1 MNVQKSARIT
11 PSPRAEQVMPPVGV
25 KVSLNTEMQKFL
37 QEKTVTPSPGQY
49 PRMTA
54 DSAQVS
60 AASVT
65 WTNAE
70 PDTLMERVL
79 APANL
84 RRAYQRVVSNKGAP
98 GADGMTVDDLADY
111 VKQYWPTLKVRLLAG
126 EYHPQGVRA
135 VDIPKPKGGTRQL
148 GIPSVVDRLIQQ
160 ALLQQLTPIFD
171 PLFSDYS
178 YGFRPGRS
186 AHQAIETARGHVAA
200 GHRWCVEL
208 DLEKFFDRVNHDVLM
223 AYVARQIE
231 DKRVLTLIRR
241 YLEAGTMSGGLV
253 SRRQEGTPQGGPLS
267 PLLSNILL
275 NELDRELERRGHRF
289 VRYADDANIY
299 VCSQRAGTRVMA
311 GVERFLNQRLK
322 LTLNREK
329 SHVARPWVCDYLGYG
344 MSWHQQP
351 RLRVATMSLGR
362 LHDRLRDLLR
372 GARGHKMANVIERIN
387 PVLRGWA
394 GYFKLSQSKRPLEE
408 IDGWVRRKLRCVV
421 WRQWKR
427 PSTRARNLMRLGLSE
442 ARACKSAFNGRGPW
456 WSSGASHMNQAL
468 PKKLWDQLGLVSVLD
483 TINRLSRI
491 A

>member
-1 MNVQKSARIT
+1 
-11 PSPRAEQVMPPVGV
+11 MPPVGV

-37 QEKTVTPSPGQY
+37 PEKTVTPSPGQY

-54 DSAQVS
+54 GSAEVL

-84 RRAYQRVVSNKGAP
+84 KRAYQRVVSNKGAP
-98 GADGMTVDDLADY
+98 GADGMTVDDLAGY
-111 VKQYWPTLKVRLLAG
+111 VKQYWPILKVRLLAG

-135 VDIPKPKGGTRQL
+135 VEIPKPKGGTHQL
-148 GIPSVVDRLIQQ
+148 GIPNVMDRLIQQ
-160 ALLQQLTPIFD
+160 ALQQQLTPIFD

-200 GHRWCVEL
+200 GYRWCVEL
-208 DLEKFFDRVNHDVLM
+208 DLEKFFDRVNHDILM
-223 AYVARQIE
+223 AYIKRQIE

-241 YLEAGTMSGGLV
+241 YLEAGSMSGGLV

-299 VCSQRAGTRVMA
+299 VRSRRAGERVMA
-311 GVERFLNQRLK
+311 GVERFLRQRLK

-329 SHVARPWVCDYLGYG
+329 SRVAGSWMCDYLGYR
-344 MSWHQQP
+344 MSGHQQP

-362 LHDRLRDLLR
+362 LRDRLTDLLR

-394 GYFKLSQSKRPLEE
+394 GYFKLSQSKRRLEE
-408 IDGWVRRKLRCVV
+408 LDGWVRHKLRCVI
-421 WRQWKR
+421 WRQWKQ

-442 ARACKSAFNGRGPW
+442 VRARTSAFNGRGPW
-456 WSSGASHMNQAL
+456 WNSGASHMNQAL
-468 PKKLWDQLGLVSVLD
+468 PKKLWDRLGLVSILD
-483 TINRLSRI
+483 TINRLNRI
-491 A
+491 T

>member
-1 MNVQKSARIT
+1 
-11 PSPRAEQVMPPVGV
+11 MPPVGV
-25 KVSLNTEMQKFL
+25 KVSLNTEMQKLFP
-37 QEKTVTPSPGQY
+37 EKTVTPSPGQN

-54 DSAQVS
+54 GSAQVS
-60 AASVT
+60 TASVT
-65 WTNAE
+65 WTKAE

-79 APANL
+79 KPANL
-84 RRAYQRVVSNKGAP
+84 KRAYHRVVSNKGAP
-98 GADGMTVDDLADY
+98 GADGMTVDQLAGY
-111 VKQYWPTLKVRLLAG
+111 VKQYWPILKARLLAG

-148 GIPSVVDRLIQQ
+148 GIPCVVDRLIQQ

-186 AHQAIETARGHVAA
+186 AHQAIETARAHVAA

-223 AYVARQIE
+223 AHIERQIE

-241 YLEAGTMSGGLV
+241 YLEAGTMSGGIA

-299 VCSQRAGTRVMA
+299 VRSPRAGERVMRS
-311 GVERFLNQRLK
+311 VERFLNQRLK
-322 LTLNREK
+322 LTLNRDK
-329 SHVARPWVCDYLGYG
+329 SRVAGSWMCDYLGYG
-344 MSWHQQP
+344 MSRHQQP

-362 LHDRLRDLLR
+362 LRDRLRGLLR
-372 GARGHKMANVIERIN
+372 KARGHKMVNIIKRIN

-394 GYFKLSQSKRPLEE
+394 GYFKLTQGKRALE
-408 IDGWVRRKLRCVV
+408 ILDGWVRHKLRCVI
-421 WRQWKR
+421 WRQWKQ
-427 PSTRARNLMRLGLSE
+427 PSTRARNLMRLGLDE
-442 ARACKSAFNGRGPW
+442 GRACTSAFNGRGPW
-456 WSSGASHMNQAL
+456 WNSGASHMNQAL
-468 PKKLWDQLGLVSVLD
+468 PKKLWDRLGLVSILD
-483 TINRLSRI
+483 TTNRLSRVT
-491 A
+491 

>member
-1 MNVQKSARIT
+1 
-11 PSPRAEQVMPPVGV
+11 MPPVGV
-25 KVSLNTEMQKFL
+25 AVSLVTVMQKFPTAETVIPSSG
-37 QEKTVTPSPGQY
+37 QKPRVTP
-49 PRMTA
+49 
-54 DSAQVS
+54 DSAKVS
-60 AASVT
+60 TASVT

-84 RRAYQRVVSNKGAP
+84 RRAYQRVISNKGAP
-98 GADGMTVDDLADY
+98 GADGMMVGDLAGY
-111 VKQYWPTLKVRLLAG
+111 VKQYWPTLKARLLAG

-135 VDIPKPKGGTRQL
+135 VEIPKPKGGTRQL

-160 ALLQQLTPIFD
+160 AVLQQLTPIFD
-171 PLFSDYS
+171 SLFSDYS

-186 AHQAIETARGHVAA
+186 VHQAIKTARAHVAV

-223 AYVARQIE
+223 AKVERHVE
-231 DKRVLTLIRR
+231 DKRVLRLIRR
-241 YLEAGTMSGGLV
+241 YLEAGVMSGGIA

-275 NELDRELERRGHRF
+275 NELDKELERRGHRF

-299 VCSQRAGTRVMA
+299 VRSRRAGERVLA
-311 GVERFLNQRLK
+311 RVERFLSQRLK
-322 LTLNREK
+322 LTLNQEK
-329 SHVARPWVCDYLGYG
+329 SRVTRPWACDYLGYG
-344 MSWHQQP
+344 MSLHKQP
-351 RLRVATMSLGR
+351 KLKVATMSLN
-362 LHDRLRDLLR
+362 RLRERLRQLLR
-372 GARGHKMANVIERIN
+372 GARGHKMANVIDRIN

-408 IDGWVRRKLRCVV
+408 LDGWMRRKLRCVT
-421 WRQWKR
+421 WRQWKQS
-427 PSTRARNLMRLGLSE
+427 STRARNLMRLGLDE

-456 WSSGASHMNQAL
+456 WNSGAPHMNQAL
-468 PKKLWDQLGLVSVLD
+468 PKKLWDRLGLVSILD

>member
-1 MNVQKSARIT
+1 
-11 PSPRAEQVMPPVGV
+11 
-25 KVSLNTEMQKFL
+25 
-37 QEKTVTPSPGQY
+37 
-49 PRMTA
+49 MTA
-54 DSAQVS
+54 DSAKVS

-65 WTNAE
+65 WTKAE

-84 RRAYQRVVSNKGAP
+84 KRAYQRVVSNKGAP
-98 GADGMTVDDLADY
+98 GADGMTVADLASY
-111 VKQYWPTLKVRLLAG
+111 VKQYWPTLKARLLAG
-126 EYHPQGVRA
+126 EYQPQAVRA
-135 VDIPKPKGGTRQL
+135 VEIPKPQGGTRQL

-171 PLFSDYS
+171 PLFSDFS

-186 AHQAIETARGHVAA
+186 AHQAVEMARAHVVA

-208 DLEKFFDRVNHDVLM
+208 DLEKFFDRVNHDILM
-223 AYVARQIE
+223 AHVQRHIE
-231 DKRVLTLIRR
+231 DKRVLKLIRR
-241 YLEAGTMSGGLV
+241 YLEAGVMSGGIV
-253 SRRQEGTPQGGPLS
+253 SQRQEGTPQGGPLS

-299 VCSQRAGTRVMA
+299 VRSPRAGERTMNS
-311 GVERFLNQRLK
+311 VERFLIQRLK

-329 SHVARPWVCDYLGYG
+329 SRVARPWACDYLGYG

-362 LHDRLRDLLR
+362 LRDRLRDLLR

-408 IDGWVRRKLRCVV
+408 LDGWVRHKLRCVI
-421 WRQWKR
+421 WRQWKQ
-427 PSTRARNLMRLGLSE
+427 PSTRARNLMRLGLGKV
-442 ARACKSAFNGRGPW
+442 RACKSAFNGRGPW
-456 WSSGASHMNQAL
+456 WNSGAAHMNQVL
-468 PKKLWDQLGLVSVLD
+468 PKKLWDSLGLVSILD

-491 A
+491 T

>member
-1 MNVQKSARIT
+1 M
-11 PSPRAEQVMPPVGV
+11 PSVGV
-25 KVSLNTEMQKFL
+25 RVSLNTEMQKFL
-37 QEKTVTPSPGQY
+37 PEKTVTPSPGQN

-60 AASVT
+60 TASAA
-65 WTNAE
+65 WTKAE
-70 PDTLMERVL
+70 PDTLMTRVL

-84 RRAYQRVVSNKGAP
+84 RRAYQRVVSNKVAP
-98 GADGMTVDDLADY
+98 GADGMTVAELAGY
-111 VKQYWPTLKVRLLAG
+111 VKQYWPTLKARLLAG

-135 VDIPKPKGGTRQL
+135 VEIPKPKGGTRQL
-148 GIPSVVDRLIQQ
+148 GIPCVVDRLIQQ

-186 AHQAIETARGHVAA
+186 AHQAIETARDHVAA

-223 AYVARQIE
+223 AYVERQIE

-275 NELDRELERRGHRF
+275 NELDRELEQRGHRF

-299 VCSQRAGTRVMA
+299 VRSRRAGERVMNN
-311 GVERFLNQRLK
+311 VERFLSQRLK
-322 LTLNREK
+322 LTLNRGK
-329 SHVARPWVCDYLGYG
+329 SRIAGAWVCDYLGYG
-344 MSWHQQP
+344 MSWHHQP
-351 RLRVATMSLGR
+351 RLRVASLSLRR
-362 LHDRLRDLLR
+362 LRDRLRDLLR
-372 GARGHKMANVIERIN
+372 GATGHKMVSVIEWIN

-394 GYFKLSQSKRPLEE
+394 GYFKLTRSKRPLEVL
-408 IDGWVRRKLRCVV
+408 DGWVRHKLRCVI

-427 PSTRARNLMRLGLSE
+427 PSTRARNLMRLGLNE
-442 ARACKSAFNGRGPW
+442 ARAYKSAFNGRGPW
-456 WSSGASHMNQAL
+456 WNSGAPHMNQAL
-468 PKKLWDQLGLVSVLD
+468 PKRLWDRLGLVSILD
-483 TINRLSRI
+483 TINRLSRVT
-491 A
+491 

>member
-1 MNVQKSARIT
+1 
-11 PSPRAEQVMPPVGV
+11 MPPVGV

-37 QEKTVTPSPGQY
+37 QEKTVTPSSGQY
-49 PRMTA
+49 PKMTA

-60 AASVT
+60 AASMT

-70 PDTLMERVL
+70 PDTLMEQVL

-98 GADGMTVDDLADY
+98 GADGMTVDDLVDY

-299 VCSQRAGTRVMA
+299 VRSQRAGTRVMA

-329 SHVARPWVCDYLGYG
+329 SRVARPWVCDYLGYG

-394 GYFKLSQSKRPLEE
+394 GYFKLSQSKRPLEK

>member
-1 MNVQKSARIT
+1 
-11 PSPRAEQVMPPVGV
+11 MPPVGV
-25 KVSLNTEMQKFL
+25 RVSSNVETQNIL
-37 QEKTVTPSPGQY
+37 QEKTVTPSPGRY

-54 DSAQVS
+54 DRAQTS
-60 AASVT
+60 AASVA

-70 PDTLMERVL
+70 PDTLMARVL

-84 RRAYQRVVSNKGAP
+84 KRAYQHVVSNKGAP
-98 GADGMTVDDLADY
+98 GVDGMTVDQLAGY
-111 VKQYWPTLKVRLLAG
+111 VKQYWPILKVRLLAG

-135 VDIPKPKGGTRQL
+135 VEIPKPKGGTRQL

-160 ALLQQLTPIFD
+160 AVLQQLTPIFD

-186 AHQAIETARGHVAA
+186 AHQAIKTARAHVAA

-223 AYVARQIE
+223 AKAERHVE
-231 DKRVLTLIRR
+231 DKRVLRLIRR
-241 YLEAGTMSGGLV
+241 YLEAGVMSGGIA

-275 NELDRELERRGHRF
+275 NELDKELERRGHRF

-299 VCSQRAGTRVMA
+299 VRSRRAGERVLA
-311 GVERFLNQRLK
+311 RVERFLSQRLK
-322 LTLNREK
+322 LTLNQEK
-329 SHVARPWVCDYLGYG
+329 SRVARPWACDYLGYG
-344 MSWHQQP
+344 MSLHKQP
-351 RLRVATMSLGR
+351 KLKVATMSLNR
-362 LHDRLRDLLR
+362 LRDRLRQLLR
-372 GARGHKMANVIERIN
+372 GARGHKMANVIDRIN

-408 IDGWVRRKLRCVV
+408 LDGWMRRKLRCVT
-421 WRQWKR
+421 WRQWKQS
-427 PSTRARNLMRLGLSE
+427 STRARNLMRLGLDE

-456 WSSGASHMNQAL
+456 WNSGAPHMNQAL
-468 PKKLWDQLGLVSVLD
+468 PKRLWDRLGLVSILD

>member
-1 MNVQKSARIT
+1 
-11 PSPRAEQVMPPVGV
+11 MPPVGV

-299 VCSQRAGTRVMA
+299 VRSQRAGTRVMT

-344 MSWHQQP
+344 MNWHQQP

-468 PKKLWDQLGLVSVLD
+468 PKKLWDQLGLVSILD